1 MRFAIV
7 VGFGQE
13 AEIVGHPDNAVV
25 IIGAGNAGRLASDL
39 QAAIDGGC
47 DHVLSF
53 GTWGALDPAIKAGE
67 IGVGWNVVD
76 PSLAISCDR
85 EWASSLIAAT
95 GARREIVTLSATTV
109 ATAAA
114 KAALRD
120 HTGAT
125 VVDFETLVAARVAW
139 NRGVKVAALRAV
151 SDTAD
156 QDVPPAA
163 LAALGAGGQLDVG
176 AVIGSLAG
184 DVTQLPSLMRLDES
198 STLAFDALAQ
208 ALADIGINFGA
219 PD

>member
-13 AEIVGHPDNAVV
+13 AAIVGHPDNAVV
-25 IIGAGNAGRLASDL
+25 IIGAGNAAKLASDL
-39 QAAIDGGC
+39 EAAIDGGC

-67 IGVGWNVVD
+67 IGVGWNIVS
-76 PSLAISCDR
+76 PSLTIACDR

-125 VVDFETLVAARVAW
+125 VVDFETPLAARIAW
-139 NRGVKVAALRAV
+139 NRGVKFTALRAA

-163 LAALGAGGQLDVG
+163 LAALGAGGSLDIG

-184 DVTQLPSLMRLDES
+184 DMSQLPALLRLDAS
-198 STLAFDALAQ
+198 SHAAFDALAQ
-208 ALADIGINFGA
+208 ALANIGINFGA